1 MDRKEERAALM
12 ARVLEL
18 ADGTRSKREIAGQ
31 VGVSEGTLQVVLSA
45 LAMTGKAPKL
55 TRGPINPKA
64 ISGESDL
71 QTVLTRRDEVFD
83 GTRSHQEI
91 AEYLGI
97 KRDTVRIAS
106 AIMHMAG
113 IEMKAKP
120 AESKTPLA
128 EASLL
133 AGGSV
138 KEACA
143 ASGLSVHTVQVL
155 QSRLRAE
162 GKLKKSTGAT
172 GTMVIDEMYPTGAS
186 HKAMA
191 EASGLSMSSI
201 ASIISR
207 RIKKG
212 ILKMRDQGGHAQRSK
227 SPGKRRERSSEFIID
242 QVNEAARYAHLGL
255 TNFEITEKMNLTMIQ
270 VQCRMTAAR
279 KLGLVPNKKRGVCS
293 ACRRPGHNSRTC
305 SNVEA

>member
-1 MDRKEERAALM
+1 MNRKEERAALL

-18 ADGTRSKREIAGQ
+18 ADGTRSRREIAEQ

-45 LAMTGKAPKL
+45 LALTGKSPKL
-55 TRGPINPKA
+55 TVGPFNPKA
-64 ISGESDL
+64 ISGESDI
-71 QTVLTRRDEVFD
+71 QTVLSRRDEMFD

-97 KRDTVRIAS
+97 KRDTVRIAA

-113 IEMKAKP
+113 IEVKAKP
-120 AESKTPLA
+120 AGNKRSPA

-133 AGGSV
+133 GGGSV
-138 KEACA
+138 KDACA
-143 ASGLSVHTVQVL
+143 ASGLSVQYVRIL
-155 QSRLRAE
+155 QNRLRKE
-162 GKLKKSTGAT
+162 GKLKKST
-172 GTMVIDEMYPTGAS
+172 GTMVIDEMYQAGAS

-191 EASGLSMSSI
+191 EASGMTMSSV

-212 ILKMRDQGGHAQRSK
+212 ILTMRGHGGYAQMRRPQSK
-227 SPGKRRERSSEFIID
+227 RKERSSESITD
-242 QVNEAARYAHLGL
+242 QVNEAARYASLGL
-255 TNFEITEKMNLTMIQ
+255 TNFEIMEKMNLTMTQ

-279 KLGLVPNKKRGVCS
+279 KLGLVSNKRRSVCMK
-293 ACRRPGHNSRTC
+293 CHRPGHNSRTC
-305 SNVEA
+305 SNVAV

>member
-1 MDRKEERAALM
+1 MNRKEERAALL

-18 ADGTRSKREIAGQ
+18 ADGTRSRREIAEQ

-45 LAMTGKAPKL
+45 LALTGKSPKL
-55 TRGPINPKA
+55 TVGPFNPKA
-64 ISGESDL
+64 ISGESDI
-71 QTVLTRRDEVFD
+71 QAVLSRRDEMFD

-91 AEYLGI
+91 ADCLGI

-113 IEMKAKP
+113 IEMKVKP
-120 AESKTPLA
+120 AESKLPLA

-138 KEACA
+138 KEASA

-155 QSRLRAE
+155 QSRLRKE
-162 GKLKKSTGAT
+162 GKLKKSTG
-172 GTMVIDEMYPTGAS
+172 TMIIDEMYPTGAS

-212 ILKMRDQGGHAQRSK
+212 ILTMRDQGGHAQK
-227 SPGKRRERSSEFIID
+227 STPGKKRERSSDLVQD
-242 QVNEAARYAHLGL
+242 QVNEAARYASLGL
-255 TNFEITEKMNLTMIQ
+255 TNFEIMEKMGLTMIQ
-270 VQCRMTAAR
+270 VQSRMTAAR
-279 KLGLVPNKKRGVCS
+279 KMGLVPKKKRGVCTI
-293 ACRRPGHNSRTC
+293 CRRPGHNSRTC